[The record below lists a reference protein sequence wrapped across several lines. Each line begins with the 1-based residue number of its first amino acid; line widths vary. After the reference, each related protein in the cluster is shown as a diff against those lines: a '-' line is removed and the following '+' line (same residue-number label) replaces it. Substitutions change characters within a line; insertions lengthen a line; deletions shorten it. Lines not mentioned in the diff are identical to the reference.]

1 MTATLFSML
10 RVLAMLLIAWLALRG
25 AVGVWQQFGAAEAS
39 TTASSAPSTI
49 APQPSTAAP
58 TAPSILRDLDASPRQ
73 SAPDPPGVAVP
84 WRTLEVSASFVEG
97 HAGPIVVAF
106 IDLDC
111 DFCSQLWRK
120 VRAPLAAG
128 RMRVRWIPVAV
139 VQPAGAWRAAAL
151 LRAADPVAAL
161 AAHESRPHTAVTASP
176 IGSAAGDD
184 IAANNAL
191 LAVVT
196 RGRPA
201 TPLLVWRAADLTLR
215 LAPGLPQD
223 LAAVLDGAH

>member
-1 MTATLFSML
+1 MSATLFATARML
-10 RVLAMLLIAWLALRG
+10 VMLLITWLALRG
-25 AVGVWQQFGAAEAS
+25 AVGVWQQAGGTEVS
-39 TTASSAPSTI
+39 TTASSAPSTTTQ
-49 APQPSTAAP
+49 QPVTAAQ
-58 TAPSILRDLDASPRQ
+58 TAPSALRNADATPRQ
-73 SAPDPPGVAVP
+73 PAPEPSGVAVP
-84 WRTLEVSASFVEG
+84 WQALEASASFLEG

-120 VRAPLAAG
+120 VRAPVATG
-128 RMRVRWIPVAV
+128 RIRVRWIPVAV
-139 VQPAGAWRAAAL
+139 VQPAGVWRAAAL

-161 AAHESRPHTAVTASP
+161 AAHESRMRADVTASP
-176 IGSAAGDD
+176 IGSAPGDD

-191 LAVVT
+191 LVVVT

-201 TPLLVWRAADLTLR
+201 TPMLVWRAADLTLR
-215 LAPGLPQD
+215 MSPGLPQD